1 VKHFASPG
9 YWKLYHAL
17 KPELKRRADL
27 AFRLLKE
34 NPGHHS
40 LRFEKKGAGWS
51 ARVSQGYRAL
61 AFEHPEGL
69 VWFWIGPHDEYE
81 RLIPLIGH
89 R

>member
-1 VKHFASPG
+1 MKHFASPG
-9 YWKLYHAL
+9 FWKCYNAL
-17 KPELKRRADL
+17 RPETRKRADL

-51 ARVSQGYRAL
+51 VWVGPGYRAL
-61 AFEHPEGL
+61 AFEHAKGL

-81 RLIPLIGH
+81 RLIPSIG
-89 R
+89 RR